1 MEDQIKAVFVKRQAL
16 GHVGAD
22 DGNVITLAR
31 RDQSFGLQLP
41 LRIIQ
46 HRALRAKCS
55 KNRHL
60 LPAAGSQS
68 QHALSL
74 QVAEPIMRNEFDRRQ
89 LDVPRTGLCL
99 FIFLVGN
106 RLPPFPALLDPA
118 VDGFAVDLLI
128 RNVHKNLFY
137 YASFASFHAT

>member
-1 MEDQIKAVFVKRQAL
+1 MKNQIKAVFVKRQAL
-16 GHVGAD
+16 CHVGAN

-89 LDVPRTGLCL
+89 LDTPCSGRCF
-99 FIFLVGN
+99 FIFLVGDGPAP
-106 RLPPFPALLDPA
+106 LPALVNPA
-118 VDGFAVDLLI
+118 VNGFAVDILI

-137 YASFASFHAT
+137 YASFASFHAI